1 MTTLSDNYPTDN
13 HDAIMLWDM
22 DGCLADYDEAM
33 ERELSAMRSPDET
46 WEGRAHDIANSPGSE
61 WMRNRIALVRRR
73 PGFWRELKPLRAGFE
88 LVTAAKK
95 FNFENHVLTKGPSKA
110 VNAWSE
116 KAEWCAQHVPDFH
129 IHMSQKKS
137 LVYGKVLV
145 DDWPGYFMPWLEVRP
160 RGLVIA
166 PKWPWNE
173 TYEHNNLVHYD
184 GTNINEI
191 VDRLAASRAAVKRER

>member
-1 MTTLSDNYPTDN
+1 
-13 HDAIMLWDM
+13 MLWDM

-33 ERELSAMRSPDET
+33 ERYLAELRSPEET
-46 WEGRAHDIANSPGSE
+46 WTGRAHNVANESDSE
-61 WMRNRIALVRRR
+61 WMKNRIALVRRR
-73 PGFWRELKPLRAGFE
+73 PGFWRDLKSLAAGEELRE
-88 LVTAAKK
+88 AAAQ
-95 FNFENHVLTKGPSKA
+95 FGFENHVLTKGPSKA

-116 KAEWCAQHVPDFH
+116 KAEWCAKYVPDFH

-137 LVYGKVLV
+137 LVYGEVLV

-173 TYEHNNLVHYD
+173 DAEHKNLVLYD
-184 GTNINEI
+184 GTNINEVI
-191 VDRLAASRAAVKRER
+191 DRLAAARALVKRER